1 MKIEAENLS
10 ISIGETEIVHD
21 ISFEIPTNSFT
32 SIVGPNG
39 SGKST
44 ILHAISRN
52 IGNWSGLVTNIDQ
65 SQLCLIPQNMDAP
78 HFFSILDVVNLGF
91 YGKKITKTEKLETT
105 ATLLDKCGVASV
117 KDQAFTNASSGEQ
130 QRGWLAFALAQSKDV
145 TLLDEPLSSVDL
157 PSREMLYELL
167 QNFTR
172 TGKTLVV
179 VTHDIDMATMF
190 SDKIIRIE
198 GGLKVFDG
206 SPSLYKENYSVL
218 S

>member
-1 MKIEAENLS
+1 MKIVAENLS
-10 ISIGETEIVHD
+10 IHVRGVDIVHQV
-21 ISFEIPTNSFT
+21 SCTIPENSLT

-52 IGNWSGLVTNIDQ
+52 IINWSGQLTDIDER
-65 SQLCLIPQNMDAP
+65 QLCLLPQNLDP
-78 HFFSILDVVNLGF
+78 PPFFSILDVVNLGF
-91 YGKKITKTEKLETT
+91 YGKKLAKNEKLEMTIY
-105 ATLLDKCGVASV
+105 LLDKCGVASV
-117 KDQAFTNASSGEQ
+117 QNRSFANASSGEQ

-157 PSREMLYELL
+157 PSRKNLYQLL
-167 QNFTR
+167 LNFTR

-179 VTHDIDMATMF
+179 VTHDIDMALIF
-190 SDKIIRIE
+190 SDKIIRLE
-198 GGLKVFDG
+198 GGIKVFEG
-206 SPSLYKENYSVL
+206 TTAQYQEAYSIL